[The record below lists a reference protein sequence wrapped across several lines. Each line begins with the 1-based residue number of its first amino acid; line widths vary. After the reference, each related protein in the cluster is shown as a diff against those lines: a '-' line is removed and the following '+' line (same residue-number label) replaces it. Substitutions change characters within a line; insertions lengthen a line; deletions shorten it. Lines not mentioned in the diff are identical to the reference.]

1 MVKSSGAALMLL
13 GVAHLI
19 AIGIDALPFAPGWL
33 SLDLWTTG
41 DWLPFMAQPTDV
53 LASNAA
59 FWATLGSC
67 AVPSVI
73 LGALIMRMVN
83 DGVPVPQFV
92 GWGLFLWLGV
102 CSLIIEPSGFP
113 LGWIISLALVLGIHR
128 QRSHVDPL
136 AKRLRTPRRHTA
148 QQNQ

>member
-1 MVKSSGAALMLL
+1 MLL
-13 GVAHLI
+13 GAAHLI
-19 AIGIDALPFAPGWL
+19 AIGIDVLPFAPGWL
-33 SLDLWTTG
+33 RLDLWTTG
-41 DWLPFMAQPTDV
+41 HWLPFAAQPSDL

-67 AVPSVI
+67 AVPSII

-92 GWGLFLWLGV
+92 GWSLFLWLGA
-102 CSLIIEPSGFP
+102 CSLIMEPSGFP
-113 LGWIISLALVLGIHR
+113 LGWIISLALLLGIRR
-128 QRSHVDPL
+128 QRSRVNPL
-136 AKRLRTPRRHTA
+136 VKWLKIPQPHTA